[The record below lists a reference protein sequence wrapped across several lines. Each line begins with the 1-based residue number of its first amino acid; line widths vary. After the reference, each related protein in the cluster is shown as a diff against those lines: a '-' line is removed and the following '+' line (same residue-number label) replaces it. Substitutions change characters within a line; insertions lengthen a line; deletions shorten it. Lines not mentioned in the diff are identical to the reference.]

1 MDQNIRMSDKLCTNE
16 GLKLVIEAI
25 LDRHE
30 KDNGTRNCCFVIAG
44 SFPEKLQA
52 KNLCPSIGG
61 KSLELEKKLCFNDI
75 DVFYSHD
82 WVPCGVKL
90 EERDF
95 TSPGFIDGY
104 YRDLVVQ
111 DYDERKLEILSLCC
125 KQGILNLQ
133 HWDIPDGPAFVLAPL
148 VICSSSLRI

>member
-1 MDQNIRMSDKLCTNE
+1 MTDKLCTNE

-25 LDRHE
+25 LDLHE

-44 SFPEKLQA
+44 SFPAKLQA
-52 KNLCPSIGG
+52 KNLCPPIGR
-61 KSLELEKKLCFNDI
+61 KSLDLEEKLRFNDI

-90 EERDF
+90 DERDF
-95 TSPGFIDGY
+95 TFPGFIDGY

-111 DYDERKLEILSLCC
+111 GDDDSKLEILSLSCE
-125 KQGILNLQ
+125 QGILDFQ
-133 HWDIPDGPAFVLAPL
+133 HWDHH
-148 VICSSSLRI
+148 